1 MSGHG
6 LDLCQGDLDV
16 LAVEWLHA
24 LGQGQQL
31 VRVDLEKTNNELFKD
46 EATIFRVR
54 LLGNVI
60 FTESNFTRMLL
71 IA

>member
-31 VRVDLEKTNNELFKD
+31 VRVDLEKTNNELYRIGIKYEFKLV
-46 EATIFRVR
+46 ATIS
-54 LLGNVI
+54 I
-60 FTESNFTRMLL
+60 KQE
-71 IA
+71 